1 MYAPRLLLWGVGVAG
16 FALTVVFLSA
26 GFVTPGV
33 VCFLVAV
40 TAPGAAEVYADRRKR
55 SDWFSREFGS
65 CERFRESVDTDTV
78 RRLRDEKGVGAAV
91 LSLKKQYPLVRV
103 SEAARL
109 VKEL

>member
-16 FALTVVFLSA
+16 FVLTIVFLTA

-33 VCFLVAV
+33 VCFPVAM
-40 TAPGAAEVYADRRKR
+40 TAPGAGEVYADRRKR
-55 SDWFSREFGS
+55 SDWFSREFGNF
-65 CERFRESVDTDTV
+65 ERFRESVDTDAV
-78 RRLRDEKGVGAAV
+78 RQLRDEKGVGAAA
-91 LSLKKQYPLVRV
+91 LSLKKQYPLVRL